1 MEILDWREEQQCRM
15 YLGKRKYRG
24 GLIEMVNRGKI
35 LGNEIRKLRWS
46 QI

>member
-1 MEILDWREEQQCRM
+1 MERRAAMQDVF
-15 YLGKRKYRG
+15 GKRKVEG
-24 GLIEMVNRGKI
+24 CGLIEMVNRGNV